1 MTGHCPKFRRQR
13 DGLGESAETGCIF
26 LCPCPVFPSQEVFS
40 PFKPVL
46 KPTEMSYYRK
56 FVLIKR
62 RVEEKGWKPLLLPHS
77 LNYGLLFSFKRIDCL
92 TSREVSK
99 VLLLRCKKST
109 SKISGLITFNVRI

>member
-1 MTGHCPKFRRQR
+1 MGWVGLQRR
-13 DGLGESAETGCIF
+13 GAFSYA
-26 LCPCPVFPSQEVFS
+26 PVLFFPVRRSS
-40 PFKPVL
+40 RLSSLL

-109 SKISGLITFNVRI
+109 SKISGLIMFNIRI